1 MSARVVRYCGWRRRW
16 RDSPLGYSL
25 SGCGGGGI
33 RVGGELQRSE
43 ARRLTDE
50 SQKLQQQ
57 QTRLESQWSQLLL
70 EHSTWGSYAR
80 VERLAREELGMKL
93 PKTDERVL
101 IRP

>member
-1 MSARVVRYCGWRRRW
+1 MTAPWA
-16 RDSPLGYSL
+16 
-25 SGCGGGGI
+25 I
-33 RVGGELQRSE
+33 RVLVVLIALSALGVSYSVHES
-43 ARRLTDE
+43 RRLTDE

-80 VERLAREELGMKL
+80 VERLAREKLGMKL

>member
-1 MSARVVRYCGWRRRW
+1 MSAPWLIRTLVMLVVI
-16 RDSPLGYSL
+16 SALAVSYS
-25 SGCGGGGI
+25 
-33 RVGGELQRSE
+33 VHE
-43 ARRLTDE
+43 ARRLTDD

-80 VERLAREELGMKL
+80 VERLAREKLGMKL

>member
-1 MSARVVRYCGWRRRW
+1 MSAPWLIRTLVMLIVI
-16 RDSPLGYSL
+16 SALAVSYS
-25 SGCGGGGI
+25 
-33 RVGGELQRSE
+33 VHE

-80 VERLAREELGMKL
+80 VERPAREKLGMKL

>member
-1 MSARVVRYCGWRRRW
+1 MNAARGQATGSVLAAGWLPPLLLVLVVASAVGVA
-16 RDSPLGYSL
+16 YSVHE
-25 SGCGGGGI
+25 S
-33 RVGGELQRSE
+33 
-43 ARRLTDE
+43 RRLTDRA
-50 SQKLQQQ
+50 QQAQRQ
-57 QTRLESQWSQLLL
+57 QAQLETRWGQLLL

>member
-1 MSARVVRYCGWRRRW
+1 MSAAQRPASVLAAGWLPPLLLVLVVASAVGVA
-16 RDSPLGYSL
+16 YSVHE
-25 SGCGGGGI
+25 S
-33 RVGGELQRSE
+33 
-43 ARRLTDE
+43 RRLTDRA
-50 SQKLQQQ
+50 QQAQRQ
-57 QTRLESQWSQLLL
+57 QAQLETRWGQLLL

>member
-1 MSARVVRYCGWRRRW
+1 VTAPWAIRALVVLIALSA
-16 RDSPLGYSL
+16 LGVSYS
-25 SGCGGGGI
+25 
-33 RVGGELQRSE
+33 VHE

-80 VERLAREELGMKL
+80 VERLAREKLGMKL

>member
-1 MSARVVRYCGWRRRW
+1 MSGPWLIRTLVMLVVI
-16 RDSPLGYSL
+16 SALAVSYS
-25 SGCGGGGI
+25 
-33 RVGGELQRSE
+33 VHE

-50 SQKLQQQ
+50 SQKFKQQ

-80 VERLAREELGMKL
+80 VERLAREKLGMKL

>member
-1 MSARVVRYCGWRRRW
+1 M
-16 RDSPLGYSL
+16 
-25 SGCGGGGI
+25 
-33 RVGGELQRSE
+33 
-43 ARRLTDE
+43 
-50 SQKLQQQ
+50 KQQ

-80 VERLAREELGMKL
+80 VERLAREKLGMKL

>member
-1 MSARVVRYCGWRRRW
+1 MSAPWLIRALVMLVVI
-16 RDSPLGYSL
+16 SALAVSYS
-25 SGCGGGGI
+25 
-33 RVGGELQRSE
+33 VHE

-80 VERLAREELGMKL
+80 VARLAREKLGMKL

>member
-1 MSARVVRYCGWRRRW
+1 MSAPWLIRTLVMLVVI
-16 RDSPLGYSL
+16 SALAVSYS
-25 SGCGGGGI
+25 
-33 RVGGELQRSE
+33 VHE
-43 ARRLTDE
+43 ASRLTDE

-80 VERLAREELGMKL
+80 VERLAREKLGMKL

>member
-1 MSARVVRYCGWRRRW
+1 MFARVVRCCGWRRRW
-16 RDSPLGYSL
+16 PDECPLADPHPGDADSDL
-25 SGCGGGGI
+25 
-33 RVGGELQRSE
+33 RVHE

-80 VERLAREELGMKL
+80 VERLAREKLGMKL

>member
-1 MSARVVRYCGWRRRW
+1 MTAPWA
-16 RDSPLGYSL
+16 
-25 SGCGGGGI
+25 I
-33 RVGGELQRSE
+33 RVLVVLIALSALGVSYRVHES
-43 ARRLTDE
+43 RRLTDE

-80 VERLAREELGMKL
+80 VERLAREKLGMKL

>member
-1 MSARVVRYCGWRRRW
+1 MSVPWLIRTLVMLVVI
-16 RDSPLGYSL
+16 SALAVSYS
-25 SGCGGGGI
+25 
-33 RVGGELQRSE
+33 VHE

-50 SQKLQQQ
+50 SQKLKQQ

-70 EHSTWGSYAR
+70 EHSTWGSHAR
-80 VERLAREELGMKL
+80 VERLAREKLGMKL

>member
-1 MSARVVRYCGWRRRW
+1 MAAPWMIRVLVVMVVMSA
-16 RDSPLGYSL
+16 LGVSYS
-25 SGCGGGGI
+25 
-33 RVGGELQRSE
+33 VHQ

-50 SQKLQQQ
+50 SQRLQQR
-57 QTRLESQWSQLLL
+57 QTRLETQWSQLLL

-80 VERLAREELGMKL
+80 VERLAREKLGMKL

>member
-1 MSARVVRYCGWRRRW
+1 MAAPWMIRALVVLVVMSALAV
-16 RDSPLGYSL
+16 SYS
-25 SGCGGGGI
+25 
-33 RVGGELQRSE
+33 VHQ
-43 ARRLTDE
+43 ARRFTDE
-50 SQKLQQQ
+50 SQRLQQR

-80 VERLAREELGMKL
+80 VERLAREKLGMKL

>member
-1 MSARVVRYCGWRRRW
+1 MKAAWATRGLVVLIAVSA
-16 RDSPLGYSL
+16 LGVSYS
-25 SGCGGGGI
+25 
-33 RVGGELQRSE
+33 VHE

-50 SQKLQQQ
+50 SQKLQKR
-57 QTRLESQWSQLLL
+57 QTGLESQWSQLLL

-80 VERLAREELGMKL
+80 VERLAREKLGMKL

>member
-1 MSARVVRYCGWRRRW
+1 MSAPWLIRTLVMLIVI
-16 RDSPLGYSL
+16 SALAVSYS
-25 SGCGGGGI
+25 
-33 RVGGELQRSE
+33 VHE

-80 VERLAREELGMKL
+80 VERLAREKLGMKL

>member
-1 MSARVVRYCGWRRRW
+1 MSAPWLIRTLVMLVVI
-16 RDSPLGYSL
+16 SALAVSYS
-25 SGCGGGGI
+25 
-33 RVGGELQRSE
+33 VHE